1 MYTFKLGDYV
11 QYGTVV
17 TTVSEIKKD
26 VLKLRN
32 GVICKTDDVIPI
44 SICGGSDKCILLDC
58 ITPIRAKICLKS
70 STRPLMTK
78 PKYFYD
84 SNIDDIP
91 MSTIVKE
98 NSLTYIHEVQAW
110 LKTNKPNYYL
120 TSYIK
125 KTIDK

>member
-1 MYTFKLGDYV
+1 MNTFKVGDYV
-11 QYGTVV
+11 QFGTVV
-17 TTVSEIKKD
+17 TSVSEINND

-32 GVICKTDDVIPI
+32 GVICKMDDVFPVLI
-44 SICGGSDKCILLDC
+44 GGGFDKCILLDC
-58 ITPIRAKICLKS
+58 IIPIRAKICLKS

-98 NSLTYIHEVQAW
+98 NSLTFVHEVQAW
-110 LKTNKPNYYL
+110 LKTNKPSYYL
-120 TSYIK
+120 KS
-125 KTIDK
+125 